1 MSTRE
6 EIERYAKGVA
16 PVTRLQDLYNI
27 GGQSPWLDNL
37 RRDWIHDGQLAK
49 WIQSGVRGITSN
61 PTILAKAISGQETY
75 DEQFRTLMKD
85 HTVEGAY
92 WEMAITDIEDA
103 LTMLRP
109 LYDESDHEDGYVSL
123 EVSPAQAHDTE
134 STVKSARELHARIA
148 QPNLFVKVPAT
159 RQGVPAIETLIGEG
173 HSINVTLIFGLDRYD
188 EVMEAYLRGLEA
200 LVAAGREEHLPHVA
214 SVASFFV
221 SRVDTEVDH
230 RLESLAGGEDGD
242 AAVLGLRGTAAV
254 AQAQSAYQHFLRSF
268 SGDRWEALR
277 EKGARVQR
285 PLWASTS
292 TKNDNYSD
300 LLYVDSLIGP
310 ATVNTMPEGTLN
322 AFEDHGTLKRTVDA
336 DPDGATEALARLK
349 DAGIDMIDVEQT
361 LEDEGVH
368 SFAKSFDE
376 LLQSLTDK
384 AATF

>member
-1 MSTRE
+1 M
-6 EIERYAKGVA
+6 
-16 PVTRLQDLYNI
+16 TRLQDLYEI

-37 RRDWIHDGQLAK
+37 RRDWIKDGQLADLLAL
-49 WIQSGVRGITSN
+49 GVRGITSN
-61 PTILAKAISGQETY
+61 PTIFAKAMSGHDVY
-75 DEQFRTLMKD
+75 DDQFKSLVKD
-85 HTVEGAY
+85 HSVEGAY
-92 WEMAITDIEDA
+92 WEMAITDIVDA

-109 LYDESDHEDGYVSL
+109 LYDESDREDGFVSL
-123 EVSPAQAHDTE
+123 EVSPALAHDTDG
-134 STVKSARELHARIA
+134 TVRDARMLHQRIDE
-148 QPNLFVKVPAT
+148 PNLFVKVPAT
-159 RQGVPAIETLIGEG
+159 REGIPAIETLIGDG

-200 LVAAGREEHLPHVA
+200 LVAAGREAELAQVA

-221 SRVDTEVDH
+221 SRVDTEVDR
-230 RLESLAGGEDGD
+230 RLESLAGGDNGD
-242 AAVLGLRGTAAV
+242 PAILGLRGTAAV
-254 AQAQSAYQHFLRSF
+254 AQAQTAYQHFHRTF
-268 SGDRWEALR
+268 AGDRWEALR

-292 TKNDNYSD
+292 TKNPGYPD
-300 LLYVDSLIGP
+300 LLYVDNLIGP
-310 ATVNTMPEGTLN
+310 ATVNTMPEGTLH

-336 DPDGATEALARLK
+336 DPDEAGAVLARLAA
-349 DAGIDMIDVEQT
+349 AGVDMLDVEQT